1 MTVEQNT
8 ARSPLAPEAVQAI
21 RPRGERPP
29 PASALSS
36 SLTFAWRALLKIKHG
51 PSQLFD
57 VTMFPILMTLL
68 FTFLFGGAL
77 AGSTSAYVQYLL
89 PGILV
94 ITVVMITMYTGLNL
108 NADITKGMVDRI
120 RSLPVWRPAALVG
133 ALLGDALRYTIAS
146 AVVLGLGLILGFR
159 PRGGAVG
166 VVLAVALLIVFSTS
180 VAWVWTMVA
189 LLVRSPESVLAI
201 SNVVLFPLG
210 FASNVFVDPRTMPAW
225 LRTFVDLNPVSHLV
239 DASRGLMDG
248 SAAASDVVWV
258 AVASA
263 ALVVIFGPITMVLYR
278 RR

>member
-1 MTVEQNT
+1 
-8 ARSPLAPEAVQAI
+8 
-21 RPRGERPP
+21 
-29 PASALSS
+29 
-36 SLTFAWRALLKIKHG
+36 
-51 PSQLFD
+51 
-57 VTMFPILMTLL
+57 MFPILMTLL
-68 FTFLFGGAL
+68 FTYLFGGAL
-77 AGSTSAYVQYLL
+77 AGSTSEYVQYLL

-108 NADITKGMVDRI
+108 NADITKGMFDRI
-120 RSLPVWRPAALVG
+120 RSLPAWRPAALVG

-159 PRGGAVG
+159 PHGGAVG
-166 VVLAVALLIVFSTS
+166 VLLAVALLIVFSTS

-189 LLVRSPESVLAI
+189 LLARSPESVLVI
-201 SNVVLFPLG
+201 SNFVLFPLG

-239 DASRGLMDG
+239 DASRGLMQG
-248 SAAASDVVWV
+248 SAAASDVLWV

-263 ALVVIFGPITMVLYR
+263 ALVVIFGPITMALYR